1 MLKRTFDLISS
12 LAALITLSPL
22 LILISIL
29 IKIDSKGKAFYTQ
42 KRVGKNGTRFN
53 LLKFRTMK
61 PDSDSKGLLTIG
73 NDSRI
78 TAIGHFLRRTKLD
91 ELPQLINIIRGEM
104 SVVGPRPETPNF
116 VELYNEEQQKVLNV
130 KPGLTDYAS
139 LNFINESEILAE
151 HEDPEKAYVEIIMPK
166 KLSLNLA
173 YIKDQSFGLD
183 IKIIFRTIFRI
194 LT

>member
-29 IKIDSKGKAFYTQ
+29 IKIDSKGKALYTQ

-78 TAIGHFLRRTKLD
+78 TGIGHFLRRTKLD

-151 HEDPEKAYVEIIMPK
+151 HEDPEKAYVEIIMPQ
-166 KLSLNLA
+166 KLAFNLA